1 MPDIKIGW
9 SQTSITPDRP
19 VFHSGQIYPRVS
31 QYVHDPVTA
40 TALAL
45 ESGDSQAILLSMDIT
60 SVPGKPLMD
69 RVRKQLAA
77 ELAGFDPQNLSAFA
91 THTHTSV
98 SRAPYIFDES
108 ALAVLGKERIALPDL
123 PENLLQGEEFDDF
136 LVNRLVQVA
145 AEAWNRRERGGI
157 SSATDYAAI
166 AFNRRPVFERDGK
179 SETRMYGVCARSDFK
194 RYEAGSDHSAD
205 MLYTWSPDGRLTG
218 VAVCI
223 PCPSQVFELHSFIS
237 ADYWHYTRQALR
249 ETLGNV
255 FVLPLCGAAGDQN
268 PLDLTRISKYNAR
281 ELEAWGAQAGEVWR
295 NIDMAEE
302 CQDIASRIADAVK
315 RGLRKARNHIDTQ
328 PIFRH
333 DADVLSLPI
342 RKVSQQEY
350 EQALAVVEQ
359 AKARF
364 SAQNPM
370 KGSDLVAI
378 FEPMGVIGR
387 WHLQNKTETAP
398 TPLHA
403 LRIGGMALVTCP
415 FELFVE
421 YSLRIKARAVSR
433 QTVVAQLTDSSLGYL
448 PTQAAI
454 EGGSYSSAPAS
465 TLCGAASGDLLVE
478 VLLQKIADLWA

>member
-1 MPDIKIGW
+1 M
-9 SQTSITPDRP
+9 
-19 VFHSGQIYPRVS
+19 
-31 QYVHDPVTA
+31 
-40 TALAL
+40 
-45 ESGDSQAILLSMDIT
+45 
-60 SVPGKPLMD
+60 
-69 RVRKQLAA
+69 
-77 ELAGFDPQNLSAFA
+77 
-91 THTHTSV
+91 
-98 SRAPYIFDES
+98 
-108 ALAVLGKERIALPDL
+108 
-123 PENLLQGEEFDDF
+123 
-136 LVNRLVQVA
+136 
-145 AEAWNRRERGGI
+145 
-157 SSATDYAAI
+157 
-166 AFNRRPVFERDGK
+166 
-179 SETRMYGVCARSDFK
+179 
-194 RYEAGSDHSAD
+194 
-205 MLYTWSPDGRLTG
+205 
-218 VAVCI
+218 
-223 PCPSQVFELHSFIS
+223 
-237 ADYWHYTRQALR
+237 
-249 ETLGNV
+249 
-255 FVLPLCGAAGDQN
+255 
-268 PLDLTRISKYNAR
+268 
-281 ELEAWGAQAGEVWR
+281 
-295 NIDMAEE
+295 
-302 CQDIASRIADAVK
+302 ADAVK

-465 TLCGAASGDLLVE
+465 TLCGAASGRSSRRSAVA
-478 VLLQKIADLWA
+478 KIAVWWA